1 MKKSSKKYL
10 VIVSMALLVSVLCG
24 FGGTPVQE
32 VVSKETTGNVKTTSA
47 LANTTVA
54 VTKKKSEPKVS
65 ADDPNTNK
73 SQVAINANDI
83 LKKIDQNRLAGGKII
98 TSKMIVRGRRSDRT
112 IVAKGWQ
119 RGTKDSFTEYLAPAR
134 EKGVK
139 MLKLDDQLWTYSPQ
153 TDRTILISGHLLR
166 QSVMGSDLSYE
177 DMMEDPSL
185 YNTYTATHIGN
196 EKILDRNTAILE
208 LTAKKNADVAY
219 VKRKLW
225 VDEERYI
232 VLKEN
237 LYAKSGT
244 LLKTYVV
251 QSVMYVSDRWYP
263 KEAIYKDALKTGKG
277 TSLII
282 EELEFNDNIP
292 DRIFS
297 KGSLRK

>member
-1 MKKSSKKYL
+1 MKNKKVMIL
-10 VIVSMALLVSVLCG
+10 GLLVFFISVV
-24 FGGTPVQE
+24 FVF
-32 VVSKETTGNVKTTSA
+32 A
-47 LANTTVA
+47 ANSSPA
-54 VTKKKSEPKVS
+54 EL
-65 ADDPNTNK
+65 
-73 SQVAINANDI
+73 
-83 LKKIDQNRLAGGKII
+83 LKKIDENRLAGGKIT

-119 RGTKDSFTEYLAPAR
+119 KGRDHSFSEYLAPAR

-139 MLKLDDQLWTYSPQ
+139 MLKIADQLWTYSPQ

-185 YNTYTATHIGN
+185 YNTYTAKILGN
-196 EKILDRNTAILE
+196 ERMLSRNVVVME
-208 LTAKKNADVAY
+208 LTAKKDADVSY

-244 LLKTYVV
+244 LLKTYIV
-251 QSVMYVSDRWYP
+251 QSVMQVNNRWYP

-277 TSLII
+277 TSIII
-282 EELEFNDNIP
+282 EDLEFNDNIP